1 MPFPRPD
8 ARTRVDSMTD
18 TTGVSDDTTVLRVRS
33 PGDLIEAIPYL
44 LGFQPRES
52 VVIVGLADARVRVTA
67 RADLSEFADGTALPE
82 TMRVLANSDTT
93 RVIAAVYDRAPP
105 DVSKPDLPRRQ
116 LINELARSARR
127 FGIDLVEAVLVSHGR
142 WWSYMCADDNCCPAQ
157 GRELP
162 GDASPSRATATYAG
176 LVALADRDEL
186 AALLEPDDAAYRSR
200 LEPAI
205 AEHENLAV
213 AAVVGGYDKRR
224 QRSVKRAIFAAGR
237 DADASLFPGDCGR
250 LVDDDVCRYAAALA
264 ETSIRDAVWLAVDQ
278 GRLDGRALWRELA
291 RRVPSPYDA
300 APLFLFGWAS
310 WREGNGACARIAAER
325 ALTSDPGYT
334 AAELLLGALAHGLD
348 PHRTPR
354 LRMPKSR

>member
-1 MPFPRPD
+1 
-8 ARTRVDSMTD
+8 MTD
-18 TTGVSDDTTVLRVRS
+18 RTGVSDDTTVLRVHS

-44 LGFQPRES
+44 LGFHPHDS
-52 VVIVGLADARVRVTA
+52 VVIVGLADTRISVTA
-67 RADLSEFADGTALPE
+67 RADIREFADGTALAE
-82 TMRVLANSDTT
+82 TMRVLGNSDAT
-93 RVIAAVYDRAPP
+93 RVIAAVYDSAPP
-105 DVSKPDLPRRQ
+105 DVSKADLPRRQ
-116 LINELARSARR
+116 LINQLADCARR
-127 FGIDLVEAVLVSHGR
+127 FGMDIVEAVLVTRGR

-162 GDASPSRATATYAG
+162 GDASPSRAAATYAG
-176 LVALADRDEL
+176 LVALANRDEL
-186 AALLEPDDAAYRSR
+186 AALLEPDDAEHRSR

-213 AAVVGGYDKRR
+213 AAVVGSYDQRR

-237 DADASLFPGDCGR
+237 DADASLFLGRGGR
-250 LVDDDVCRYAAALA
+250 LADDEVCRYVAALA

-278 GRLDGRALWRELA
+278 RRLDGRTLWRELA
-291 RRVPSPYDA
+291 RRAPSPYDA

-325 ALTSDPGYT
+325 ALASDPGYT

-354 LRMPKSR
+354 LRMPPKSP